1 MLCYKIHKTHFRIE
15 RSDDYLHAWCHLIF
29 LYNDHTSCASIFI
42 YRQAKIAEQYYWKGM
57 SKDVAEYFSIC
68 LVCQRWSKMPKKT
81 ADLHF
86 VGVPNRAFAQ
96 WGMDLVW
103 ARVLQ

>member
-1 MLCYKIHKTHFRIE
+1 M
-15 RSDDYLHAWCHLIF
+15 
-29 LYNDHTSCASIFI
+29 
-42 YRQAKIAEQYYWKGM
+42 IAERYYWKGM
-57 SKDVAEYFSIC
+57 SKDVAEYCSIC
-68 LVCQRWSKMPKKT
+68 LVCQRWSKVPKKT